1 MRSTQKYTIN
11 FQKLEQDANIA
22 FWRWQNMASEAIE
35 CYGVHNLPNTKKE
48 AISLF
53 SVNLYFS
60 ELEIDD
66 EKAQEYLHES
76 NEGKTL
82 KSALKEVK
90 SLIKKELKR
99 YFLRDMESKLSELYN
114 G

>member
-1 MRSTQKYTIN
+1 MRSTQKYTIL
-11 FQKLEQDANIA
+11 FQKLNQDANIA

-53 SVNLYFS
+53 SVNLYF
-60 ELEIDD
+60 EDFEVD
-66 EKAQEYLHES
+66 EDKAMEYLLED
-76 NEGKTL
+76 NGGKTL

-90 SLIKKELKR
+90 SLMKKELKR
-99 YFLRDMESKLSELYN
+99 YFLRDRESKLSELYN